1 MINIHTIDF
10 EFYENK
16 AVLPMNRTM
25 GNVMTG
31 NNFFFLLKAVKHFSQ
46 WYCFTNFMEMFIH
59 VGNINS
65 LM

>member
-31 NNFFFLLKAVKHFSQ
+31 NNFFFTESSKTIFHSGIALQISWKCL
-46 WYCFTNFMEMFIH
+46 FMLEIL
-59 VGNINS
+59 I
-65 LM
+65 L

>member
-16 AVLPMNRTM
+16 VVLPMNRTM

-31 NNFFFLLKAVKHFSQ
+31 NNFFFFTESSKTFFTVVLLYKFH
-46 WYCFTNFMEMFIH
+46 
-59 VGNINS
+59 GNVYS
-65 LM
+65 CWRY

>member
-31 NNFFFLLKAVKHFSQ
+31 NNSFLIKAVKPF
-46 WYCFTNFMEMFIH
+46 FTVVLLYKFH
-59 VGNINS
+59 GNVYS
-65 LM
+65 CWKY